1 MASNVSLNPTKERRW
16 FFGFGNMF
24 YKQNHQWWGTRSWL
38 IQLLVWG
45 AVING
50 MLLYFILSSLN
61 SPLYAPGSQAEIAA
75 VKKAVA
81 DEGILIYFVFGGL
94 FAAAGVA
101 IKAQDAL
108 IGEKRSGTA
117 AWVLSKPISRYAF
130 VLAKL
135 AADVIG
141 VLVTMV
147 IVQGTIAYFILK
159 SFTNFSPSLSNCLAA
174 LGLLVLMMLFYL
186 SLTYM
191 LGAVSNSRAL
201 TIGLPMLLIF
211 GAQFGSMISFLAR
224 IMPWNLVLDTPR
236 NPSLAMAL
244 LKGQPMTTV
253 TPIISSAVMTVLFII
268 ITIWRFQ
275 REEF

>member
-1 MASNVSLNPTKERRW
+1 MASNMTLNPTKDHRW

-38 IQLLVWG
+38 VQFLVWA

-50 MLLYFILSSLN
+50 MLLYFILNAFN
-61 SPLYAPGSQAEIAA
+61 SPIYPKGSEAEIAA
-75 VKKAVA
+75 MKEAVA
-81 DEGILIYFVFGGL
+81 SEGILIYFVFGGL

-130 VLAKL
+130 LLAKL

-141 VLVTMV
+141 VLMTMV
-147 IVQGTIAYFILK
+147 IVQGVIACFILK
-159 SFTNFSPSLSNCLAA
+159 SFTSFSPSISNCLAA
-174 LGLLVLMMLFYL
+174 MGLLALMMLFYL

-201 TIGLPMLLIF
+201 TIGLPMLLVF
-211 GAQFGSMISFLAR
+211 GAQFGSMVSILAKY
-224 IMPWNLVLDTPR
+224 MPWNLVLDVPR
-236 NPSLAMAL
+236 NPSLAMTL
-244 LKGQPMTTV
+244 LKGQPLNTV
-253 TPIISSAVMTVLFII
+253 APIISTGVMIILFILVA
-268 ITIWRFQ
+268 IWRFS

>member
-1 MASNVSLNPTKERRW
+1 MASNVSLNPTKDRRW

-50 MLLYFILSSLN
+50 MLLYFTLSALN
-61 SPLYAPGSQAEIAA
+61 SPMYPKGSEAEIAA
-75 VKKAVA
+75 MKKAVA
-81 DEGILIYFVFGGL
+81 EEGILIYVVFGGL
-94 FAAAGVA
+94 FAAAGAA

-117 AWVLSKPISRYAF
+117 AWVISKPISRYAF
-130 VLAKL
+130 LLAKL

-159 SFTNFSPSLSNCLAA
+159 GFTNFSPSLSNCLAA

-244 LKGQPMTTV
+244 LKGQPLTTV
-253 TPIISSAVMTVLFII
+253 TPIITTAVMSILFII
-268 ITIWRFQ
+268 IAVWRFS